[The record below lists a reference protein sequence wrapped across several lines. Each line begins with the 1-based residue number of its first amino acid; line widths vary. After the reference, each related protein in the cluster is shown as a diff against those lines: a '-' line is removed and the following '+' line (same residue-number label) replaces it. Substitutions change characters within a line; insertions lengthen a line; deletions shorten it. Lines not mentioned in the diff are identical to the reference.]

1 MNLRETLPDS
11 LLTRMERPVAVFG
24 VGSSGRAV
32 MEILRRMKVSF
43 RAYDERAGEEDTGR
57 TFTEREAGRHDLVL
71 HSPAFAPDHAWIRA
85 AAAAGCECLSEIDFA
100 QQLRR
105 GPTLVITGTN
115 GKTTLQEF
123 ATFALKRAGISA
135 VAAGQNQYPL
145 SRLAVRPELDGVT
158 AICEMGPAL
167 ARVVKHF
174 RFETLFWTNFRED
187 HVEDPGERRDLFESI
202 LRLSSLSPE
211 ADFYVGESV
220 VEAAGECG
228 VPLPE
233 KVRTARPEDMPRWEL
248 PDSSAFSTVIHRPA
262 LALFRRYWLERGFA
276 DEQLK
281 AAAEAFA
288 VRAHRLH
295 PCAEAGRVR
304 FWNDSKAGNFAAT
317 EAALR
322 NFSDPVLWI
331 GGGRYRGGDLRL
343 FAERIA
349 QRIRMGVLLG
359 DVAPRLQ
366 EVLEEKGIPCRI
378 VHDLRAGVEEAF
390 SRAEP
395 GEEVVFSPGFVAGEQ
410 YGDFMERGICFENA
424 VLGLKHWRGGA

>member
-1 MNLRETLPDS
+1 MNLRETLPDF
-11 LLTRMERPVAVFG
+11 LLDRMQRPVAVFG
-24 VGSSGRAV
+24 AGSSGQAV
-32 MEILRRMKVSF
+32 TEILRRMKVPF
-43 RAYDERAGEEDTGR
+43 RVYDERAGEEGI
-57 TFTEREAGRHDLVL
+57 ERNFAETEAGRHDLVL
-71 HSPAFAPDHAWIRA
+71 HSPAFGPRHPWLEA
-85 AAAAGCECLSEIDFA
+85 ARAAGCECLSEIDFA

-158 AICEMGPAL
+158 AVCEMGPELPRAV
-167 ARVVKHF
+167 RHF

-187 HVEDPGERRDLFESI
+187 HIEDAAERRDLFESI
-202 LRLSSLSPE
+202 LRLAALSPE
-211 ADFYVGESV
+211 ARLYVGTSV
-220 VEAAGECG
+220 LEAAQSCG

-233 KVRTARPEDMPRWEL
+233 KVRTARKEDYPNWEL
-248 PDSSAFSTVIHRPA
+248 SESSAFSTVIHQPA
-262 LALFRRYWLERGFA
+262 LALFRRYWRERGLP

-317 EAALR
+317 EAALA
-322 NFSDPVLWI
+322 NFSDPVFWI
-331 GGGRYRGGDLRL
+331 GGGRYRGGDVRG
-343 FAERIA
+343 FASRIA
-349 QRIRMGVLLG
+349 PHLRMAVLLG
-359 DVAPRLQ
+359 EAAPRLK
-366 EVLEEKGIPCRI
+366 EAFEELGVNCRV
-378 VHDLRAGVEEAF
+378 VHDLRAAVEETF

-395 GEEVVFSPGFVAGEQ
+395 GEEVVFSPGFIAGVQ

-424 VLGLKHWRGGA
+424 VLGLKHWRTGA